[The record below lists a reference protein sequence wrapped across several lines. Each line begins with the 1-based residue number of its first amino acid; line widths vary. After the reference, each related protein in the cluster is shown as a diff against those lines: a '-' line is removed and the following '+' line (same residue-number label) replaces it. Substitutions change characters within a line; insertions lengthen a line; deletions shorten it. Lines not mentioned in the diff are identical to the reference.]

1 MSSGFRPTRASL
13 LLILAASML
22 TLMGGAAVAPALPL
36 ISEAFPRASDTDISL
51 IITLPSLAIALT
63 GFAIGHLAD
72 KYGKVKVLIL
82 SLAIFTVAGSSGY
95 YLGTVQSILAGR
107 FVLGMGIAGM
117 SAASTAL
124 VAAYYTG
131 VSRTRV
137 ISYQS
142 AAIGLG
148 VLVLETSGGGL
159 ATFGWREPFLIYL
172 IGAVIL
178 VGVVLT
184 LKEPAREDRA
194 EAQEKE
200 GGAGAVGKVI
210 ALSYLT
216 VFLMMF
222 MGFLLPTKLPYYL
235 SEMGASALVSG
246 LMLGWHGICNAG
258 TCFMYRRIASRCGRS
273 AILTFSFLL
282 MGIGFGMLYFTGS
295 YLVVFVS
302 VALVGAGMGMIMPA
316 MINWLATTATSRNSG
331 KIMGGFYVANN
342 IGQFSCSILAA
353 PILLYVVSYSNLFLA
368 IGLLAFAAC
377 ALCLFATMVSRKNA
391 DDPVG
396 GSCHL

>member
-200 GGAGAVGKVI
+200 GARAR
-210 ALSYLT
+210 S
-216 VFLMMF
+216 
-222 MGFLLPTKLPYYL
+222 
-235 SEMGASALVSG
+235 
-246 LMLGWHGICNAG
+246 
-258 TCFMYRRIASRCGRS
+258 GRS
-273 AILTFSFLL
+273 LRS
-282 MGIGFGMLYFTGS
+282 
-295 YLVVFVS
+295 
-302 VALVGAGMGMIMPA
+302 
-316 MINWLATTATSRNSG
+316 AT
-331 KIMGGFYVANN
+331 
-342 IGQFSCSILAA
+342 
-353 PILLYVVSYSNLFLA
+353 
-368 IGLLAFAAC
+368 
-377 ALCLFATMVSRKNA
+377 
-391 DDPVG
+391 
-396 GSCHL
+396 